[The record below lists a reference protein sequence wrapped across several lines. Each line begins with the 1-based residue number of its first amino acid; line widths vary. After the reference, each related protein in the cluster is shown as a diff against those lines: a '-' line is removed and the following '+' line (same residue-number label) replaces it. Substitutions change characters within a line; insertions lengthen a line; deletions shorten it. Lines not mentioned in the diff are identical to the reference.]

1 MQSPKD
7 GYEYVV
13 LEGNNRLK
21 VYKDL
26 HKDHSEKK
34 DYTGKWERI
43 PCEVYENYDPDVY
56 HEIQLTSHVIT
67 KKPWEPYARGEYLYK
82 LQMSGKTLD
91 QLAAICGG
99 TRRKKDIQLEIDAYS
114 HMQQWRGRKSDGT
127 EQVYNPSE
135 FQKFYQY
142 QLKRDPYND
151 MGLSPDIFLELIA
164 KRKIVNARDV
174 TRLDT
179 IWNNQ
184 ELNVDNRALVKSEL
198 MSEEGDTQT
207 AFALR
212 DRLLSVGNDN
222 MLIAEIVA
230 LAENLTGA
238 IRQFG
243 NLRDREELARNE
255 NYVNVFENL
264 GDAVTDLLEE
274 IESIKENIFNNPNA

>member
-1 MQSPKD
+1 
-7 GYEYVV
+7 
-13 LEGNNRLK
+13 
-21 VYKDL
+21 
-26 HKDHSEKK
+26 
-34 DYTGKWERI
+34 
-43 PCEVYENYDPDVY
+43 
-56 HEIQLTSHVIT
+56 
-67 KKPWEPYARGEYLYK
+67 
-82 LQMSGKTLD
+82 
-91 QLAAICGG
+91 
-99 TRRKKDIQLEIDAYS
+99 
-114 HMQQWRGRKSDGT
+114 
-127 EQVYNPSE
+127 
-135 FQKFYQY
+135 
-142 QLKRDPYND
+142 

-207 AFALR
+207 AFALG

-243 NLRDREELARNE
+243 TLRD
-255 NYVNVFENL
+255 
-264 GDAVTDLLEE
+264 
-274 IESIKENIFNNPNA
+274 